1 MFRYLFSN
9 KIFVSIFFC
18 ILICRCAFAENNLV
32 IELGGESSGKIEI
45 TLLPDLAPLHVERIK
60 TLVNLGAYDGVV
72 FHRVI
77 EGFMAQTGDV
87 KFGKMQA
94 FNPELVGRGGSS
106 LPDLPAE
113 FSDTAFIKGTVGM
126 ARSSNPDSANSQFF
140 IMFQPAPHLDNNYTV
155 FGTVSSGMDVLSKI
169 KKGDLKRN
177 GAVDNPDFMKKVY
190 LEKLD

>member
-1 MFRYLFSN
+1 MFFR
-9 KIFVSIFFC
+9 K
-18 ILICRCAFAENNLV
+18 ILITLVFCLFIFKCAFAENNLV
-32 IELGGESSGKIEI
+32 IEVAGESNGKIEI

-60 TLVNLGAYDGVV
+60 TLVNSGAYDGVV

-77 EGFMAQTGDV
+77 DGFMAQTGDV
-87 KFGKMQA
+87 QFGKTQA

-106 LPDLPAE
+106 LPDLPSE
-113 FSDTAFIKGTVGM
+113 FSDTAFVEGTVGM
-126 ARSSNPDSANSQFF
+126 ARSNNPDSANSQFF

-155 FGTVSSGMDVLSKI
+155 FGTVSSGMEVLSKI

-190 LEKLD
+190 LDK

>member
-1 MFRYLFSN
+1 MFRYFLLK
-9 KIFVSIFFC
+9 KIFVIIFFC
-18 ILICRCAFAENNLV
+18 IFIFRCAIAENNLV
-32 IELGGESSGKIEI
+32 IEVAGEANGKIEI

-60 TLVNLGAYDGVV
+60 TLVNSGAYDGVV

-87 KFGKMQA
+87 QFGKTQA

-106 LPDLPAE
+106 LPDLPSE
-113 FSDTAFIKGTVGM
+113 FSDMAFVEGTVGM
-126 ARSSNPDSANSQFF
+126 ARSNNPDTANSQFF

-155 FGTVSSGMDVLSKI
+155 FGTVSAGMDVLSKI

-190 LEKLD
+190 IDK

>member
-9 KIFVSIFFC
+9 KIFVSIFFS

-87 KFGKMQA
+87 KFGKMKA

-106 LPDLPAE
+106 LPDLPSE

-155 FGTVSSGMDVLSKI
+155 FGMVSSGMDLLSKI
-169 KKGDLKRN
+169 KKGDLKKN

-190 LEKLD
+190 LEKQD

>member
-1 MFRYLFSN
+1 MFRYIFSKKVLVN
-9 KIFVSIFFC
+9 IVFC

-32 IELGGESSGKIEI
+32 IEVGGEVSGKIEI

-87 KFGKMQA
+87 KFGKTQA

-106 LPDLPAE
+106 LPDLRSE
-113 FSDTAFIKGTVGM
+113 FSDMAFVEGIVGM
-126 ARSSNPDSANSQFF
+126 ARSQNPNSANSQFF
-140 IMFQPAPHLDNNYTV
+140 IMFQPAPHLNNNYTV
-155 FGTVSSGMDVLSKI
+155 FGKVSSEWRCYQK
-169 KKGDLKRN
+169 
-177 GAVDNPDFMKKVY
+177 
-190 LEKLD
+190 